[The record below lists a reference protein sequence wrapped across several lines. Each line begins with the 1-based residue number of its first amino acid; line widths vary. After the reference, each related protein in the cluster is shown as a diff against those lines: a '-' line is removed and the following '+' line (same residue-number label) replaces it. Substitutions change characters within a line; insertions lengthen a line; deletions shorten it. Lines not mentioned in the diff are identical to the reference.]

1 VALDLAMGTRVLVST
16 VSFKAIFWPVASP
29 DTTAELGAAHRR
41 RLLDGLAASIRE
53 KGLVATQ
60 VSDIVRHARA
70 SRRTFYNE
78 FADKEACFLALAEE
92 LSAGMFTVIAEAV
105 GQASSW
111 EDQVDR
117 GVDAYLGMLSADPA
131 LAVTFAVELATL
143 GATGQ
148 QLHRRG
154 LERYAD
160 LIVAASDPVRTAGLR
175 PVSRHTAIMLIGGL
189 NELVELALAN
199 GEPLEQL
206 APTAK
211 ATIKAVLSSPER

>member
-1 VALDLAMGTRVLVST
+1 M
-16 VSFKAIFWPVASP
+16 ASP
-29 DTTAELGAAHRR
+29 HTTAELGAAHRR

-78 FADKEACFLALAEE
+78 FADKDACFLALAEE
-92 LSAGMFTVIAEAV
+92 LSEELFKVIAEAV

-111 EDQVDR
+111 DEQVDR

-143 GATGQ
+143 GVTGQ
-148 QLHRRG
+148 RLHRRG
-154 LERYAD
+154 LELYAE
-160 LIVAASDPVRTAGLR
+160 LITTVTASDAMRAAGLK
-175 PVSRHTAIMLIGGL
+175 PVSRHTAIMLIGGV

-199 GEPLEQL
+199 GDPLEQL
-206 APTAK
+206 APTVK
-211 ATIKAVLSSPER
+211 ATIKAVLSSPAR

>member
-1 VALDLAMGTRVLVST
+1 M
-16 VSFKAIFWPVASP
+16 ASP

-92 LSAGMFTVIAEAV
+92 LSGEMFTVIAAAV

-117 GVDAYLGMLSADPA
+117 GVDAYLGMLAADPA

-143 GATGQ
+143 GVAGQ

-154 LERYAD
+154 LERYAE
-160 LIVAASDPVRTAGLR
+160 LVTTATGSEAMRAAGVR
-175 PVSRHTAIMLIGGL
+175 PVSRQTAIMLIGGI
-189 NELVELALAN
+189 NQLVELALAN
-199 GEPLEQL
+199 GEPLEEL
-206 APTAK
+206 APAAK
-211 ATIKAVLSSPER
+211 ATIKAVVSSPER

>member
-1 VALDLAMGTRVLVST
+1 VST
-16 VSFKAIFWPVASP
+16 AVFKAIFCPVASP
-29 DTTAELGAAHRR
+29 DTTAELGAAHRQ

-78 FADKEACFLALAEE
+78 FADKEACFLALAED
-92 LSAGMFTVIAEAV
+92 LSAEMFTAIAGAV
-105 GQASSW
+105 GGGATW
-111 EDQVDR
+111 EERVDR

-143 GATGQ
+143 GVTGQ

-154 LERYAD
+154 LERYAELVTTVTD
-160 LIVAASDPVRTAGLR
+160 SDAMRAAGVR
-175 PVSRHTAIMLIGGL
+175 PVSRQTAIMLIGGTT
-189 NELVELALAN
+189 ELVEFALAN

-206 APTAK
+206 APTVK
-211 ATIKAVLSSPER
+211 ATIKAVLSAPER